1 MEIDEEDQEQL
12 DEILGNREQLTAAI
26 TQIEQQKKQLD
37 ERKDNLLEQYQELNN
52 KLNSKM
58 SELKRVYEVDDSYNY
73 DRVSGEL
80 VEQGE

>member
-12 DEILGNREQLTAAI
+12 DEVLGNREQLAAAV

-37 ERKDNLLEQYQELNN
+37 QRKDNLLEQYQDLNE
-52 KLNSKM
+52 KLNSKLN
-58 SELKRVYEVDDSYNY
+58 EIKRVYEVDDSYSYN
-73 DRVSGEL
+73 RISGEL

>member
-12 DEILGNREQLTAAI
+12 DEILGNREQLAAAV

-37 ERKDNLLEQYQELNN
+37 QRKDNLLEQYQELNN
-52 KLNSKM
+52 KLNSKLN
-58 SELKRVYEVDDSYNY
+58 EIERVYEVDDNYSY

-80 VEQGE
+80 IKGD